1 MSLAQQIADNYFNR
15 TRDQADGQ
23 LDAAYQFQWTL
34 LRDILARLEV
44 ILDDKGIPGQVA
56 EDILRSLVYGAPSP
70 AEAQLRMQQ
79 MQTIMDLAAQVPPR
93 PFHPGG

>member
-1 MSLAQQIADNYFNR
+1 MSLAHQIADNYFNR
-15 TRDQADGQ
+15 TRDHTDQ
-23 LDAAYQFQWTL
+23 LDAAYQFQWTV

-44 ILDDKGIPGQVA
+44 ILDDKGIPPAVA

-79 MQTIMDLAAQVPPR
+79 METIKDLAAQVPPR
-93 PFHPGG
+93 PRLFGS